1 MLAFPVVSGGQNQQG
16 GESRRPTSAREPA
29 HAAPEPRE
37 PGTRAD
43 LPTEILALDDVA
55 APSLDPP
62 RGTVLP
68 PDRPAPTRLYEGW
81 QFNPAVE
88 GRVREGYVPAVV
100 ELDQLETRRK
110 PLPAK
115 QGWRGLVHRT
125 TRISLAPGR
134 DELYETS
141 LKHRIQRIVR
151 LTFPIA
157 VMGVKGGVGKTVVTE
172 VLGGTF
178 AAVRGDR
185 VIAVDLDPD
194 VGNLVSRHGRE
205 SALSLSDLV
214 ADRTSKRYLDVRAH
228 TSQSGET
235 RLEVLTGPEF
245 ARTPAPLLD
254 AEVDALFP
262 ILNEHY
268 SLVLMDTGTGL
279 KTNLMTA
286 VLRNSRALVM
296 VSGASIDALEETQ
309 IGIEWLRH
317 NGFQHLLET
326 MVLVINHAQRG
337 KPNVDVA
344 RAVVQFARQI
354 GRDRIF
360 VMPFDSHIFEGGK
373 IIVEA
378 LSAKTRRGYLELAA
392 ALSELFP
399 TSAAEQTSG
408 V

>member
-1 MLAFPVVSGGQNQQG
+1 MR
-16 GESRRPTSAREPA
+16 GE
-29 HAAPEPRE
+29 
-37 PGTRAD
+37 
-43 LPTEILALDDVA
+43 LPTEIFALEDVA

-68 PDRPAPTRLYEGW
+68 AERPAPTRVYEDW
-81 QFNPAVE
+81 QFSPAVE

-110 PLPAK
+110 SLAAK
-115 QGWRGLVHRT
+115 RGWRGVVHRT

-134 DELYETS
+134 DELYEMA
-141 LKHRIQRIVR
+141 LKQRVARIVR
-151 LTFPIA
+151 STFPIA

-205 SALSLSDLV
+205 SASSITDLV
-214 ADRTSKRYLDVRAH
+214 ADRTSTRYLDVRAH

-235 RLEVLTGPEF
+235 RLEVLSGPEF
-245 ARTPAPLLD
+245 ARTPMPLLD
-254 AEVDALFP
+254 SEVDALFP

-268 SLVLMDTGTGL
+268 SLILMDTGTGL

-286 VLRNSRALVM
+286 VLRKSRALVM
-296 VSGASIDALEETQ
+296 VSGASLDALEETQ
-309 IGIEWLRH
+309 IGIDWLRH

-326 MVLVINHAQRG
+326 MVLVINQVQRG

-344 RAVVQFARQI
+344 RAVTQFARQI

-378 LSAKTRRGYLELAA
+378 LNARTRRGYLELAA

-408 V
+408 M